1 MQLSLENGG
10 WRLLETETW
19 KKKES
24 FFFLAPRLG
33 FDFFDFDEAG
43 PPQICGLCSVRF
55 ASANERTALSRRRQS
70 DLNGVG
76 SAFCYFFLR
85 KRRSCRRRP
94 RGRDLSISSFI
105 PGFTRFYLVFFS
117 FWLSIHFFISFRY
130 QTRVGFTISGIEPQS
145 IRFQWVLL
153 GFIGFYW
160 VLLSFT

>member
-1 MQLSLENGG
+1 M
-10 WRLLETETW
+10 
-19 KKKES
+19 KEKGK

-85 KRRSCRRRP
+85 KY
-94 RGRDLSISSFI
+94 
-105 PGFTRFYLVFFS
+105 FTSQEVKFHEGVETFFH
-117 FWLSIHFFISFRY
+117 II
-130 QTRVGFTISGIEPQS
+130 
-145 IRFQWVLL
+145 
-153 GFIGFYW
+153 
-160 VLLSFT
+160 